1 MTALVD
7 AMATLLATGGVGAY
21 SPTAALPAGQ
31 TPITVGDMPP
41 DPDTA
46 VTVNTYP
53 GGPEPDSLNAWEFPR
68 MQVRV
73 RARNP
78 LEALDLDRA
87 AYDVLQATAGKYPTA
102 LPGGEWLLQ
111 DCYALQ
117 SEAQPLGVDA
127 NGRHEYVRNYQLST
141 EHTTP

>member
-1 MTALVD
+1 MSGAVVD
-7 AMATLLATGGVGAY
+7 GIGRLLAAGGVGAY
-21 SPTAALPAGQ
+21 SPDAALPAGQ
-31 TPITVGDMPP
+31 TPIAVGDMPP
-41 DPDTA
+41 EADTA
-46 VTVNTYP
+46 LALNTYP
-53 GGPEPDSLNAWEFPR
+53 GGGEPDSLNGWEYPR

-73 RARNP
+73 RARDP

-87 AYDVLQATAGKYPTA
+87 AFDVLQAAAGKYPA
-102 LPGGEWLLQ
+102 VLPGGTWLLQ

-141 EHTTP
+141 ERTA